1 MVSRPKSPSETP
13 GFFASCARN
22 VEDLLALEL
31 EALGASGV
39 RPILAGVHFMGTVET
54 AMAACLWSRIAN
66 RVFLPLARF
75 PAPDPEIL
83 YRGVRRISW
92 EKHLDAGGT
101 FSVDANV
108 SASGITNSSYAALKS
123 KDALVDRF
131 RDRTGSRPSVRTLKP
146 DVRINVHIHKDEATV
161 SLDLSGDSLHLRG
174 YRTEKGTAPLR
185 EDLAAAILMRAGW
198 PQAAARGGSLV
209 DPMCGSGTL
218 PIEGAL
224 MAADIAPGL
233 KRDYFGFL
241 GWKGF
246 KRGMWR
252 ALLVDARFRAEEGKK
267 TLPEITGCDRDERI
281 LNIARQNLKRAG
293 LEGLVRFERR
303 DIDAS
308 FREISPGEKG
318 LVVVNPPYGRRL
330 GSGEDLKPL
339 YRALGTALKAGYPGW
354 DAAVLAGEP
363 ELGKEM
369 GLKAHKKH
377 VLYNGPIRCELL
389 HFHIRGDSGSEP

>member
-1 MVSRPKSPSETP
+1 MFPRQKSPSESP

-31 EALGASGV
+31 EALGARSV
-39 RPILAGVHFMGTVET
+39 RPVLAGVHFGGAVET

-75 PAPDPEIL
+75 PAPDPEAL
-83 YRGVRRISW
+83 YRGVRRIPW

-108 SASGITNSSYAALKS
+108 SSSGITNSSYAALKS

-131 RDRTGSRPSVRTLKP
+131 RDRLGTRPSVRTLKP

-198 PQAAARGGSLV
+198 PQMAGRGGSLT

-233 KRDYFGFL
+233 RRDYFGFL

-246 KRGMWR
+246 KRGAWR
-252 ALLVDARFRAEEGKK
+252 ALLVDARFRAAEGKK
-267 TLPEITGCDRDERI
+267 ALPEITGCDRDERI
-281 LNIARQNLKRAG
+281 LRVALQNLKRAG

-303 DIDAS
+303 DIDAPL
-308 FREISPGEKG
+308 RERSPGKKG

-330 GSGEDLKPL
+330 GSGQDLRPL
-339 YRALGTALKAGYPGW
+339 YRALGMALKAGYPGW
-354 DAAVLAGEP
+354 DAAVLMGEP

-369 GLKAHKKH
+369 GLKAHRKH
-377 VLYNGPIRCELL
+377 VLFNGPIRCELL
-389 HFHIRGDSGSEP
+389 HFHIRGDSGSEA